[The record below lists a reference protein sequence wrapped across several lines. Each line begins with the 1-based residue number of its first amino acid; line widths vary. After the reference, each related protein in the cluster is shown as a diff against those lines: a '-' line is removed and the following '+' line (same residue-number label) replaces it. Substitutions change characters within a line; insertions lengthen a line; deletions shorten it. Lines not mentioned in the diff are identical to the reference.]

1 MPVRKN
7 MKNNLIPSSP
17 MKVVHLQQEEE
28 AQMKQGIV
36 TILGS
41 DFCHGNKP
49 GGASIRRTLSA
60 DMSSK
65 KWLQQN
71 GFFSPAVK
79 KIPSSSSSSSSPPP
93 SPPSSSSSS
102 SSSESEEEYE
112 EITAPGQDDVW
123 RAIQAKKERDDEE
136 MKKKKPLQMD
146 VWGTMLTHKS
156 ENSAALL
163 AAAAA
168 APPPPPYVHPLV
180 KRSASTLSEKSLE
193 ICTESLGSE
202 TGSDCFSAE
211 TEDQEKVVVM
221 PVVVGDS
228 NDHFADTHVAKY
240 KKSPA
245 RPFPPP
251 LPSITGGDGAA
262 LHVQSHRENGRLVL
276 EAVSVPQRNHFHAQ
290 RCAGR
295 LVLTLAHA
303 PPACELTL
311 VEEVFDNMEDVD
323 EDVVTAEEEEEE
335 KVDDGGGNEGYVA
348 AEENFFQAQSPR
360 KEKEYMVEQNLSLPS
375 GMMSLNKSRM
385 VIKKLMA
392 VGNMNPK
399 WSQNLNK
406 SDQVAV
412 AEEVFAI
419 PQSLPPPPR
428 VARMIPSPAVAEAP
442 AAASFNAYEYFWRNK
457 TAVYGGGGGTQL
469 KNKNGDGGAE
479 AAYENKDLVV
489 VKGKKTEYSVPYLRG
504 CKEARRSLSIWE
516 PYCIATS

>member
-1 MPVRKN
+1 
-7 MKNNLIPSSP
+7 
-17 MKVVHLQQEEE
+17 
-28 AQMKQGIV
+28 MKQGIV

-71 GFFSPAVK
+71 GFYSPAVK
-79 KIPSSSSSSSSPPP
+79 KIPSSSSSPP
-93 SPPSSSSSS
+93 SSSSSSS

-146 VWGTMLTHKS
+146 CWGTMLTHKS

-163 AAAAA
+163 AAAAT
-168 APPPPPYVHPLV
+168 APLPPPYVHPLV

-211 TEDQEKVVVM
+211 TEDQEKLVVM
-221 PVVVGDS
+221 LPVVVGDS
-228 NDHFADTHVAKY
+228 NDQFADTHVAKY
-240 KKSPA
+240 KKSPT

-251 LPSITGGDGAA
+251 LPSIAGGDGSA

-290 RCAGR
+290 RCDGR

-303 PPACELTL
+303 PSACEVTL

-323 EDVVTAEEEEEE
+323 EDVVTFAEEEEE

-348 AEENFFQAQSPR
+348 
-360 KEKEYMVEQNLSLPS
+360 VEPNLSLPS
-375 GMMSLNKSRM
+375 GIMSLY
-385 VIKKLMA
+385 
-392 VGNMNPK
+392 
-399 WSQNLNK
+399 NL
-406 SDQVAV
+406 
-412 AEEVFAI
+412 E
-419 PQSLPPPPR
+419 
-428 VARMIPSPAVAEAP
+428 
-442 AAASFNAYEYFWRNK
+442 W
-457 TAVYGGGGGTQL
+457 
-469 KNKNGDGGAE
+469 
-479 AAYENKDLVV
+479 
-489 VKGKKTEYSVPYLRG
+489 
-504 CKEARRSLSIWE
+504 
-516 PYCIATS
+516 

>member
-17 MKVVHLQQEEE
+17 MKVVHLHKEEE

-41 DFCHGNKP
+41 DSCHGNKP

-71 GFFSPAVK
+71 GFYSPAVK
-79 KIPSSSSSSSSPPP
+79 KIPSSSSSPPSPPP
-93 SPPSSSSSS
+93 SSSSSSS

-163 AAAAA
+163 AAA
-168 APPPPPYVHPLV
+168 PLPPPYVHPLV
-180 KRSASTLSEKSLE
+180 KILASTLSEKSLE

-228 NDHFADTHVAKY
+228 NDQFADTHVAKY
-240 KKSPA
+240 KKSPT

-251 LPSITGGDGAA
+251 LPSIAGGDGAA

-290 RCAGR
+290 RCDGR

-303 PPACELTL
+303 PPACEVTL

-323 EDVVTAEEEEEE
+323 EDVVTFAEEEKE

-375 GMMSLNKSRM
+375 GIMSLNKSRM

-406 SDQVAV
+406 ADQVAVAV

-428 VARMIPSPAVAEAP
+428 VARMIPSPAVAAAP

-457 TAVYGGGGGTQL
+457 TAVYGSTTQL
-469 KNKNGDGGAE
+469 KNKNADGGAE